1 MCIVCV
7 LTWSLLGVKKSLG
20 HAWIGLFL
28 GFHSKF
34 PTSIPI
40 PFLCGVP
47 PGSLCS
53 FPLHKRKRMSP
64 SSNMQDEDISFRT
77 KRSSKISISLNSSE
91 KSGFRKKNS
100 LRWLRRYPLRRLLTT
115 HNRKS
120 SSLSRTKIKAT
131 RM

>member
-1 MCIVCV
+1 MSLPLLKVFFFSFVCV

-91 KSGFRKKNS
+91 KSGFRKKK
-100 LRWLRRYPLRRLLTT
+100 LVTLVTPLPVTPFT
-115 HNRKS
+115 NNP
-120 SSLSRTKIKAT
+120 
-131 RM
+131 